1 VQVIVGL
8 DNAGATW
15 RVGEPVTAALILPST
30 GAGGISVPSTAIQ
43 AVENRTV
50 VFVRTPTGFRAVPV
64 AIGRPD
70 GDRVVV
76 TSGLAGNER
85 IATTNSFTLKAE
97 LGKGGEM
104 DMD

>member
-1 VQVIVGL
+1 MQ
-8 DNAGATW
+8 
-15 RVGEPVTAALILPST
+15 S
-30 GAGGISVPSTAIQ
+30 
-43 AVENRTV
+43 VENRTV

-64 AIGRPD
+64 TTGRRQ
-70 GDRVVV
+70 GDQVVIS
-76 TSGLAGNER
+76 SGLTGQER